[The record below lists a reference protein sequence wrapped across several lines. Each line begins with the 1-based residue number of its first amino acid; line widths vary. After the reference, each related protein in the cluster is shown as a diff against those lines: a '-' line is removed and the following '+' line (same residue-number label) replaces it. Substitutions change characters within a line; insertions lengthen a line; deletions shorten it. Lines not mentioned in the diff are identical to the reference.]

1 MYGRDKKTYI
11 FNGEYFYILHEASIS
26 MGVEEGPILTSA
38 KFKDLTRVDAVFR
51 RPADKNDNGHGK
63 IVFFHEDM

>member
-51 RPADKNDNGHGK
+51 RPADKGDNGHGK
-63 IVFFHEDM
+63 IVFFHGDM